1 MSLDKL
7 RAMST
12 GANMCST
19 ERQAQ
24 KIVMVKED
32 PCDMQPLPPT
42 ISNDINLNNLNQAGG
57 DVVQFAIE
65 NTGEA
70 DATVI
75 VGLGIYGTEG
85 FAGLID
91 IDDAAADSDL
101 IESDG
106 EPNVKTIQAFNF
118 KTNGHSVIGSKVQV
132 FNASN
137 DAQKGKRPQLIR
149 VDLNGNIKNVKTQFV
164 ETDTETNFVTISH
177 TVPFSFFQGLK
188 YTILAGQS
196 VDFEIEV
203 LGVGAI
209 ENFTPGIS

>member
-12 GANMCST
+12 GANVCAT

-24 KIVMVKED
+24 KVVMVKED

-57 DVVQFAIE
+57 DVVQFTVS
-65 NTGEA
+65 NGSVNP
-70 DATVI
+70 ATVI
-75 VGLGIYGTEG
+75 IGLGIYGTEG

-91 IDDAAADSDL
+91 IDNAAADIDVVT
-101 IESDG
+101 SDG
-106 EPNVKTIQAFNF
+106 EANVKSIQAFNF
-118 KTNGHSVIGSKVQV
+118 KTNGHSVIGSKVQI

-137 DAQKGKRPQLIR
+137 DAQKGKRPQLVR
-149 VDLNGNIKNVKTQFV
+149 VDLNGNIKNVKTNFV
-164 ETDTETNFVTISH
+164 ETDTETNHVTIAN
-177 TVPFSFFQGLK
+177 TVPFSFFQGMK
-188 YTILAGQS
+188 YEVLAGQS
-196 VDFEIEV
+196 VDIEIEV